1 MGEDISYALSLSGG
15 GARGMA
21 HIGAIKAFEEKGIEI
36 SSVAGASAGSIVG
49 YFLAAGLKSSRMID
63 IARKTNFYSAFKV
76 SFSKTGIV
84 SIGNI
89 RNILKKEVGI
99 DSFGGLNIPLHIGVT
114 NLQSGECDYLNEGN
128 LYDAIVASCSIP
140 LIFNPVEINGNMYV
154 DGGLSSNLPV
164 KPLLNSK
171 SRIIGINVVGYG
183 KGKKPDSYAQLI
195 DRTIDIVA
203 WHNTKESLE
212 QCDIQITP
220 VKTNEF
226 GTFEF
231 KKVDELVEVGY
242 KETIRTLENVDT
254 MKKKSA

>member
-1 MGEDISYALSLSGG
+1 MSNSNSYALALSGG

-21 HIGAIKAFEEKGIEI
+21 HIGAIKAFEEKGIKIKAI
-36 SSVAGASAGSIVG
+36 SGASAGSIVG
-49 YFLAAGLKSSRMID
+49 YFLACGLESSRMID
-63 IARKTNFYSAFKV
+63 IAKKTNFYSAFKV

-99 DSFGGLNIPLHIGVT
+99 DSYENLDIPLHIGVT
-114 NLQSGECDYLNEGN
+114 NLKSGECDYLNSGN
-128 LYDAIVASCSIP
+128 VYDAIVASSSIP
-140 LIFNPVEINGNMYV
+140 LIFNPVDINGNLYV
-154 DGGLSSNLPV
+154 DGGLSANLPV
-164 KPLLNSK
+164 KPLLNSGYPL
-171 SRIIGINVVGYG
+171 IGINVVGYG

-212 QCDIQITP
+212 KCDIQITP
-220 VKTNEF
+220 EKTNDF

-242 KETIRTLENVDT
+242 EETIRTLENVDT
-254 MKKKSA
+254 VKKKSA